1 MFLHF
6 YGEGAELRASN
17 GFCFSCIFMYFL
29 KFQAAG
35 SPPKWLAIS
44 KSLRK
49 EQCRSQNPK
58 GGRSQEPRQKHKW
71 RQVATNRWHEFFTH
85 HYFLWSFA
93 FTARLIGFKGAVE
106 VELLNAQWKHPET
119 LQSSFCSDKLS
130 CCDCCSRPCWRLP
143 ESKPLM
149 NFVMV
154 TFIVWRPPWSAP
166 CP

>member
-1 MFLHF
+1 MASHISSKCKAATPMGQQSKRTKAFLTNQPS
-6 YGEGAELRASN
+6 GRA
-17 GFCFSCIFMYFL
+17 C
-29 KFQAAG
+29 
-35 SPPKWLAIS
+35 PS
-44 KSLRK
+44 KRLIA
-49 EQCRSQNPK
+49 QDPK

-93 FTARLIGFKGAVE
+93 FTARLIGFKGAAE